1 MRFIPE
7 IMDIDYISVK
17 QWRHNHLSEYF
28 CTFKIN
34 SVDICKIMLMVLTL
48 SDLWF
53 YYLQGHVKLVYR

>member
-1 MRFIPE
+1 MTSPIYCFMRFIPE

-17 QWRHNHLSEYF
+17 QRRHNHLSEYF

-48 SDLWF
+48 SDL
-53 YYLQGHVKLVYR
+53 